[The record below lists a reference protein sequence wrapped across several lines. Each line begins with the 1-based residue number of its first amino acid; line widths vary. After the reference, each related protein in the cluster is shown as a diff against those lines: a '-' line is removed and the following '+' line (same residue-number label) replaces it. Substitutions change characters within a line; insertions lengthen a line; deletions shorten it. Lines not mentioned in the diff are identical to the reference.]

1 MASNIN
7 QIINCMNLI
16 NENLNIDS
24 NDKLNLLQV
33 MLNKLNEINNA
44 NNNIKIE
51 EHEVDKETE
60 IVEGHEVDKETE
72 IVEGPKIDDRI
83 DCIKSNNDIMTFIFI
98 NIDEWY
104 NLYKYKNFDI
114 NDMCFVQQLYKK
126 CPSNDIIK
134 YVINNCNNLNAKKIN
149 DGFDNKF
156 RPIHFVC
163 YYANTEI
170 IKFMIDL
177 LIEKNIKLNPKTGM
191 DSQPIHFICQRKD
204 IESLKYLLSK
214 NHNNDLNLINKYNYY
229 PISYLNNNDTD
240 ILNMLVNNGAK
251 IDFKN
256 KNYCSIT
263 CIKLL
268 KGKQKYE
275 INKEILKNIFK
286 NFNNKDKILLKK
298 SNDKLKF
305 IIRF

>member
-7 QIINCMNLI
+7 QIINCMHLI
-16 NENLNIDS
+16 NKNLNIDN
-24 NDKLNLLQV
+24 NDKQNLLNV
-33 MLNKLNEINNA
+33 MLKLLNEVN

-51 EHEVDKETE
+51 VEETE
-60 IVEGHEVDKETE
+60 IVEEHEVDKETE

-83 DCIKSNNDIMTFIFI
+83 DCINSNINCHYIINNND
-98 NIDEWY
+98 DWD

-114 NDMCFVQQLYKK
+114 NDMSFVQELYKK
-126 CPSNDIIK
+126 CPNNDIIK
-134 YVINNCNNLNAKKIN
+134 YVINNCNNLNAKIN
-149 DGFDNKF
+149 GGFYNKF

-177 LIEKNIKLNPKTGM
+177 LIEKNIKLNPKTYM

-214 NHNNDLNLINKYNYY
+214 KNHNNDLNLINKYYHY
-229 PISYLNNNDTD
+229 PITYVNSNDND
-240 ILNMLVNNGAK
+240 ILNVLINNGAK

-256 KNYCSIT
+256 TYYWKYHPIM
-263 CIKLL
+263 CIESLEEK
-268 KGKQKYE
+268 KKYE
-275 INKEILKNIFK
+275 INDEIFQYIFK
-286 NFNNKDKILLKK
+286 NNNDNDKILLKK

-305 IIRF
+305 IINTTDIN